1 MILFHL
7 SNIDEWKKYNFS
19 LSKRES
25 IESSVQCPSEANL
38 EDLEEVISPEDTFIT
53 QGDNISISYTS
64 NSDLPNYQTIVGEDD
79 GISISSSV
87 DTCRQFDCQSYTCC
101 EKESCREEFV
111 NLNQCPKEASGDNTD
126 IYPVPET
133 EYTVKDLTNYLGM
146 LDCVSSSI
154 VDHKVSKYLHKEYF
168 LYSRFISIQIIW

>member
-7 SNIDEWKKYNFS
+7 SNITELKKSNFS

-38 EDLEEVISPEDTFIT
+38 EDLEEVISPEDTFMT
-53 QGDNISISYTS
+53 QGDDISISYTS

-79 GISISSSV
+79 DISISSSV
-87 DTCRQFDCQSYTCC
+87 DTCRQFDCQNYTCC
-101 EKESCREEFV
+101 EKESCREECV
-111 NLNQCPKEASGDNTD
+111 ILNQCPKEASGDNTD

-133 EYTVKDLTNYLGM
+133 EYKVKDLTNYLGM

-154 VDHKVSKYLHKEYF
+154 VDHKVSKYLQKNIF
-168 LYSRFISIQIIW
+168 SMFAII